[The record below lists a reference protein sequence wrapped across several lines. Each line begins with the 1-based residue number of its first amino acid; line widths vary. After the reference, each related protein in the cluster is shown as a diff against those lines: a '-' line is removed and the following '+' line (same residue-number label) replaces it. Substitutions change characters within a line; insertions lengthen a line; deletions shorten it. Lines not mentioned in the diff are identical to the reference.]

1 MASEVWS
8 HHPDDYRGQEV
19 RRILDLLQAGE
30 CVSLIA
36 LSGMGKS
43 NLLGFLAYRASQAK
57 GAPTCAL
64 LDCNRLAAAS
74 AEAFYSAATRAIREM
89 ASGESPS
96 SADPSGTTFES
107 LASAVSD
114 HLHASQRP
122 LALLLDGLDDLVR
135 TADRPFFNNLRAL
148 RDRHKFRLAYLTA
161 SRRPLTDLA
170 PPETL
175 REFHDLFV
183 ANQIWLQPLAED
195 DARWALNRYA
205 ERRRTR
211 FRKAEVEALLRLSG
225 RHPGLLRA
233 LAAGWEEGNEER
245 PDSWLA
251 LPAVARECALL
262 WDDLPQEARVAAC
275 TRPGNDATLRD
286 SGLALGDRLF
296 SPVFAA
302 YVAAQA
308 GPGLRLDRKS
318 GEVTLGGI
326 PLQVEL
332 TAKEHD
338 LLAYL
343 LDHANAICEKDDL
356 IRAVWPEDR
365 VFVEGIRDDSLA
377 QLVHRLR
384 TKVEPDPAQP
394 RFLVTV
400 PGRGYRLAA
409 S

>member
-1 MASEVWS
+1 M
-8 HHPDDYRGQEV
+8 

-43 NLLGFLAYRASQAK
+43 NLLGFLAFRASKAK

-64 LDCNRLAAAS
+64 LDCNRLAATN
-74 AEAFYSAATRAIREM
+74 AEAFYSSATRAIREM
-89 ASGESPS
+89 DSGDSPS
-96 SADPSGTTFES
+96 TADPSEATFES
-107 LASAVSD
+107 LASAVAD
-114 HLHASQRP
+114 HLHATRHP
-122 LALLLDGLDDLVR
+122 LALLLDGFDDLVR
-135 TADRPFFNNLRAL
+135 TVDRPFFNNLRAL

-170 PPETL
+170 APETL
-175 REFHDLFV
+175 REFHDLFA
-183 ANQIWLQPLAED
+183 ANQIWLQPLAEA
-195 DARWALNRYA
+195 DARWALSRYA
-205 ERRRTR
+205 ERRRTSLH
-211 FRKAEVEALLRLSG
+211 KAEVETLLHLSG

-245 PDSWLA
+245 PDLWLA

-262 WDDLPQEARVAAC
+262 WDDLPQEARMAAC
-275 TRPGNDATLRD
+275 TRPASDATLQH
-286 SGLALGDRLF
+286 SGLAVGDELF

-308 GPGLRLDRKS
+308 GPGLRLDRKT
-318 GEVTLGGI
+318 GEVTLGGV

-332 TAKEHD
+332 TAKEHG

-343 LDHANAICEKDDL
+343 LDHANAIREKDDL

-384 TKVEPDPAQP
+384 VKIEPDPAQP
-394 RFLVTV
+394 RYLLTA
-400 PGRGYRLAA
+400 PGRGYRLVQPP
-409 S
+409 